1 MRDVNKNNNIIP
13 FRLRNTQA
21 VGQSPMLAEQLLLTV
36 VVTAEVGLLM
46 ASAMMG
52 TLEAILPS
60 ISS

>member
-1 MRDVNKNNNIIP
+1 MRDVNKNNIIP
-13 FRLRNTQA
+13 FRLRSAEA
-21 VGQSPMLAEQLLLTV
+21 VEQSPMLAEQLLLTV

-60 ISS
+60 IQ